1 MGECGSRDCDISLA
15 GKTVLVTGAAGFI
28 GAALIQRIFASIASD
43 SVQCIF
49 ASDVSV
55 DSNVSVDS
63 DESDASVSCGGTLR
77 VVGFD
82 NLSPYYDVEL
92 KRARLRSIEQVAT
105 KCGAVVAPSVPD
117 APLTAEAD
125 AQYPVP
131 DALLTAEADAQYPP
145 VPDAPSTPETLYPS
159 AAEWVFIEGDIAR
172 REELEQVFRKYRP
185 AIVVNLA
192 AQAGVRQSISDPDS
206 CFRSNT
212 IGFYNVLELCRHY
225 GVEHLVYA
233 SSSSVYGSPSGASP
247 YSVEDRTDSPVSLYA
262 ATKKGNELMAFAY
275 SKLYGIPSTGL
286 RFFTVYGPAGRP
298 DMAYFSFAET
308 WRRGGKV
315 RVFNYGRLS
324 RDFTYIDDI
333 AEGVLRVLCHPP
345 QLHIGEDGLPL
356 APARLYNIGNGRP
369 VQMMDF
375 LSVLSSEL
383 VGVGVLPHDFSL
395 EAHCE
400 FVPMQPGDVLRTCAD
415 TAPLERDFAFR
426 PQTDLRSGLSAFARW
441 YAGYCIDNK

>member
-28 GAALIQRIFASIASD
+28 GAALIQRIFASMASD
-43 SVQCIF
+43 SVQSIF
-49 ASDVSV
+49 ASD
-55 DSNVSVDS
+55 VSVDS

-105 KCGAVVAPSVPD
+105 KCGVVVAP
-117 APLTAEAD
+117 
-125 AQYPVP
+125 PVP
-131 DALLTAEADAQYPP
+131 DALP
-145 VPDAPSTPETLYPS
+145 TPETPCAP

-172 REELEQVFRKYRP
+172 REELELVFRRYRP

-233 SSSSVYGSPSGASP
+233 SSSSVYGSPSSASP

-333 AEGVLRVLCHPP
+333 AEGILRVLCHPP

-356 APARLYNIGNGRP
+356 APARLYNIGNGCP

-383 VGVGVLPHDFSL
+383 VGAGVLPPDFSL

-441 YAGYCIDNK
+441 YAGYCVDNK

>member
-28 GAALIQRIFASIASD
+28 GAALIQRIFASMASD

-55 DSNVSVDS
+55 DS
-63 DESDASVSCGGTLR
+63 DESVASVSCGGTLR

-92 KRARLRSIEQVAT
+92 KRARLRSIEQVAI

-117 APLTAEAD
+117 ASLTAEAD

-145 VPDAPSTPETLYPS
+145 VPDAPSTPETPCAP

-233 SSSSVYGSPSGASP
+233 SSSSVYGSPSGASL

-333 AEGVLRVLCHPP
+333 AAGVLRVLCHPP
-345 QLHIGEDGLPL
+345 QLHVGEDGLPL

-383 VGVGVLPHDFSL
+383 VGAGVLPPDFSL